1 VVFPDADLPTVANGV
16 IAGVFAARPDLHGSR
31 LIVHE
36 SVHDELVRLIIDRA
50 EQIKLGDPKEP
61 ETLMGPLA
69 NAQQHDKVLSYLK
82 IAQQE
87 AAAVISGGKTD
98 RDLGRFFT
106 KPTVLTGVTKDHT
119 VVKE

>member
-1 VVFPDADLPTVANGV
+1 
-16 IAGVFAARPDLHGSR
+16 
-31 LIVHE
+31 
-36 SVHDELVRLIIDRA
+36 VRLIIDRA

-69 NAQQHDKVLSYLK
+69 NAQQHDKGLSYLK

-87 AAAVISGGKTD
+87 AAVISGGEPD

-106 KPTVLTGVTKDHT
+106 KPTVLAGVTKDHT